1 MGKKMITY
9 AEALAEIEAIVE
21 RIESNNSDIDNLT
34 NDVKRVAELL
44 KICKAKLRDT
54 EQEVENILKD
64 FDQE

>member
-1 MGKKMITY
+1 MITY